1 MPLHAWKAGKQTID
15 LKKQLNDMKDG
26 GVFSIIIPQAPY
38 RCPPGPYE
46 RACQVAHYLKNN
58 KPKSKIVI
66 YDANEK
72 IQSKGCTF

>member
-1 MPLHAWKAGKQTID
+1 
-15 LKKQLNDMKDG
+15 MKDG
-26 GVFSIIIPQAPY
+26 GVFNNHTTGTIQMPAWS
-38 RCPPGPYE
+38 YE

-72 IQSKGCTF
+72 IQSKGAYLRDIGVIFILE